1 MNICRQGTVRI
12 ECGSVQVIKHE
23 RGISCCRSRQIIR
36 QTWKCPA
43 QCVFNEEWVIRRNL
57 ANEIHSD
64 LAKGILYAV
73 DVRNGLRLPINYLV
87 KDRDVLSII
96 WQ

>member
-1 MNICRQGTVRI
+1 MRI
-12 ECGSVQVIKHE
+12 LMRSGSSVE
-23 RGISCCRSRQIIR
+23 D
-36 QTWKCPA
+36 
-43 QCVFNEEWVIRRNL
+43 L

-64 LAKGILYAV
+64 LVKGILYAV

-96 WQ
+96 SAMKKK

>member
-1 MNICRQGTVRI
+1 MRS
-12 ECGSVQVIKHE
+12 GSSVE
-23 RGISCCRSRQIIR
+23 D
-36 QTWKCPA
+36 
-43 QCVFNEEWVIRRNL
+43 L
-57 ANEIHSD
+57 ATEIHSD

-96 WQ
+96 STMKKK